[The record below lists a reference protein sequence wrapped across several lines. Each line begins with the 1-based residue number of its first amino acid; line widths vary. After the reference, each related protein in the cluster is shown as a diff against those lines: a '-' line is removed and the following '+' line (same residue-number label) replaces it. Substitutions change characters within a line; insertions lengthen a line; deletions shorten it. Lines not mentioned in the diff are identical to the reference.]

1 MERGVYQCRWN
12 YVRSEDVRMV
22 QRKFDEEDMPV
33 EMKNDVAA
41 VGPKVG
47 TCLRCLTFRV
57 I

>member
-1 MERGVYQCRWN
+1 
-12 YVRSEDVRMV
+12 MV